1 MLVLRVHWLWILYK
15 ICCYLCYCCVR
26 VFLCICCLC
35 CWFVRWLSVL
45 HITGEIQKIVP
56 SCPSALGTMYG
67 ICCIGYD
74 GHGGE
79 CLTLWCVF
87 KVAVSRDFLE
97 FLSMKLTQ
105 LFWALVINGLKL
117 IFLQNHLYLF
127 IRSPGGSIHEN
138 NVFNK
143 SRDTATLICSVSYFG
158 LCQ

>member
-15 ICCYLCYCCVR
+15 ICCYLFYCCVR

-87 KVAVSRDFLE
+87 KVAVSRDLLKTFSWIEPPGL
-97 FLSMKLTQ
+97 L
-105 LFWALVINGLKL
+105 INRYKWFCRK
-117 IFLQNHLYLF
+117 INFSPFITRAQNSWVSF
-127 IRSPGGSIHEN
+127 IDKNSK
-138 NVFNK
+138 K